1 MIAGAVEMF
10 DGIKPGR
17 AELRRIMNQS
27 GPTLKALVRN
37 ATAPGTCTLTDGW
50 AGYEGLENHKAVVG
64 DAPAH
69 EVLDWIHRVFSN
81 PKRWGLGVLRENP
94 DWQLIELSFRWKW
107 RHRRGEN
114 LFARLGPGANRSGR
128 QPCTGL
134 RVSAPKRGQILRNRA
149 KSRAKRPN
157 SDQLNRNREPKAC
170 IRRDSTCCTCG
181 LKAISHPR
189 K

>member
-17 AELRRIMNQS
+17 AKLRRIMDQS
-27 GPTLKALVRN
+27 GPTLKAFVRN

-50 AGYEGLENHKAVVG
+50 AGYEGLENHKAAVG

-69 EVLDWIHRVFSN
+69 EVLDWIHRMFSN
-81 PKRWGLGVLRENP
+81 PERWGLGVLHGFRRENP

-107 RHRRGEN
+107 RHRRGES
-114 LFARLGPGANRSGR
+114 LFARLGPGAPPPLDGSFVPDCASRPRIAG
-128 QPCTGL
+128 
-134 RVSAPKRGQILRNRA
+134 
-149 KSRAKRPN
+149 KSFE
-157 SDQLNRNREPKAC
+157 SVPKAC
-170 IRRDSTCCTCG
+170 IRQDSTCCTCG
-181 LKAISHPR
+181 LKTISHPR